1 MKKNGR
7 KIKSKEPKVRFL
19 TGPEVDMLKTFGK
32 NWESVIEDCYN
43 KIYQSIEKEQFIVE
57 LRFNTIRQRN
67 AVKSYF
73 LYQKFATH
81 CSPSNLTLQI
91 LL

>member
-7 KIKSKEPKVRFL
+7 KIKSKEPKIRFL
-19 TGPEVDMLKTFGK
+19 TGPEVDMLKAFGE
-32 NWESVIEDCYN
+32 NWESVIEDCYT

-81 CSPSNLTLQI
+81 CSPSDLTLQI